1 MEKNNSEYISLK
13 QIILTIQEYAKA
25 ILNAWKLVI
34 VVALIFAVLFSIR
47 NHYDD
52 DRYTAKLSYMLEDNE
67 GANPASLTG
76 LLGSFGFG
84 SSKGLN
90 RDKLVELSKSDLIIS
105 QTLLDKVVINGSTD
119 FLGNHM
125 VSIYGYDEVWA
136 KKETNPLKDFRFRSD
151 VLEDFGLNEHR
162 ALKQL
167 KSRIIGS
174 PSMGIEG
181 VLTSGYNEDS
191 GILKLTAVSVDPE
204 FSIAVCN
211 SLFHNLDSFFVF
223 KTIERQKEN
232 YEVLKAKTDSL
243 AALLEKTE
251 YALAKFKDS
260 ERNLYRRV
268 DRVEER
274 RLENKSKMLYLAL
287 GKALENLEIAD
298 YSLKYQ
304 TPILSVIDQP
314 HLPIGNAKKP
324 LLIDL
329 ILGTLFGT
337 LLSMV
342 LIVLR
347 KKYLEIM
354 KD

>member
-181 VLTSGYNEDS
+181 VLTSGYGRRWGRRCRCRRTRRHRDR
-191 GILKLTAVSVDPE
+191 
-204 FSIAVCN
+204 
-211 SLFHNLDSFFVF
+211 
-223 KTIERQKEN
+223 RQRTGR
-232 YEVLKAKTDSL
+232 AG
-243 AALLEKTE
+243 
-251 YALAKFKDS
+251 S
-260 ERNLYRRV
+260 ERLHPRSERSDGPDHGRHLGLADRRGLR
-268 DRVEER
+268 DLGGGR
-274 RLENKSKMLYLAL
+274 R
-287 GKALENLEIAD
+287 GH
-298 YSLKYQ
+298 Q
-304 TPILSVIDQP
+304 
-314 HLPIGNAKKP
+314 
-324 LLIDL
+324 
-329 ILGTLFGT
+329 
-337 LLSMV
+337 
-342 LIVLR
+342 R
-347 KKYLEIM
+347 
-354 KD
+354 